1 MFYEC
6 KRVGEHVVEGIEKGR
21 FPTLCDIATAYSAL
35 LIAAL
40 DEHGIDPAVTDTVD
54 ETMFRLMKVDMDEEA
69 VLYFFKLCEMYE
81 VPIPSKLIHLGIFG
95 KMAKTFAAE
104 LHTTYSAML
113 ELFIYERD
121 EDEDDEDEDDD
132 EENLREF

>member
-6 KRVGEHVVEGIEKGR
+6 KRVGEHVIERIEKGQ
-21 FPTLCDIATAYSAL
+21 FPTLCDTATAYSAL

-69 VLYFFKLCEMYE
+69 VLYFFKLCEMYD
-81 VPIPSKLIHLGIFG
+81 VPIPSKPIHLGIFG
-95 KMAKTFAAE
+95 RMAKTFAAE

-113 ELFIYERD
+113 ELFLYERD
-121 EDEDDEDEDDD
+121 EEDEDDEDED
-132 EENLREF
+132 EELREF

>member
-6 KRVGEHVVEGIEKGR
+6 KRVGEHVVDGIEKGR
-21 FPTLCDIATAYSAL
+21 FSTLCDIATAYSAL

-69 VLYFFKLCEMYE
+69 VLYFFQLCEMYD

-121 EDEDDEDEDDD
+121 EEDEDEDDD
-132 EENLREF
+132 EDEENLREF

>member
-6 KRVGEHVVEGIEKGR
+6 KRVGEHVIERIEKGQ

-35 LIAAL
+35 LITAL

-69 VLYFFKLCEMYE
+69 VLYFFKLCEQYDL
-81 VPIPSKLIHLGIFG
+81 PIPSKLIHLGIFG

-113 ELFIYERD
+113 ELFIFERD
-121 EDEDDEDEDDD
+121 EEDEKD
-132 EENLREF
+132 ESLREF

>member
-6 KRVGEHVVEGIEKGR
+6 KRVGEHVIERIEKGQ
-21 FPTLCDIATAYSAL
+21 FPTLCDTATAYSAL

-40 DEHGIDPAVTDTVD
+40 DENGIDPAVTDTVD

-69 VLYFFKLCEMYE
+69 VLYFFKLCEMYG

-121 EDEDDEDEDDD
+121 EDDDEDED
-132 EENLREF
+132 LREF

>member
-6 KRVGEHVVEGIEKGR
+6 KRVGEHVIERIEKGQ
-21 FPTLCDIATAYSAL
+21 FPTLC
-35 LIAAL
+35 
-40 DEHGIDPAVTDTVD
+40 DTVD

-69 VLYFFKLCEMYE
+69 VLYFFKLCEMYG

-95 KMAKTFAAE
+95 KMANTFAAE

-113 ELFIYERD
+113 ELFLLERD
-121 EDEDDEDEDDD
+121 EVDEDDEPSD
-132 EENLREF
+132 F